1 MVNVDRQQGVIKME
15 DATKNRAFKI
25 TTDLRRGYIEVP
37 KIIREASGIVI
48 NGKRIRSLI
57 FTTDIAIIMNN
68 DADAVLAVYPFTP
81 HPAII
86 NGITSVA
93 NIPVVAGVGG
103 GLTHG
108 PRSANIALFA
118 EAQGCI
124 SVVLNSPTP
133 LNTIKKVDE
142 VIDAPI
148 ILTVVSEFTDI
159 QKKLDAGVDIVNIS
173 GAANTANL
181 VREVRRDFPE
191 LPIIATGG
199 PTIESIKETI
209 EAGANAITYAP
220 PSNGE
225 LFRIKMKEYREQ
237 EKQDAERSDQS

>member
-1 MVNVDRQQGVIKME
+1 MNDP
-15 DATKNRAFKI
+15 TKKTAFKI
-25 TTDLRRGYIEVP
+25 TTDLRRDYIEVP
-37 KIIREASGIVI
+37 KIIREASGIII

-57 FTTDIAIIMNN
+57 FTTDIAIILNN

-93 NIPVVAGVGG
+93 NMPVIAGVGG

-108 PRSANIALFA
+108 PRSSNIALFS

-133 LNTIKKVDE
+133 LSTIKGVNE
-142 VIDAPI
+142 VIDIPI

-159 QKKLDAGVDIVNIS
+159 QKKIDAGIDIVNIS
-173 GAANTANL
+173 GAANTANI
-181 VREVRRDFPE
+181 VKKIRKDFPE

-199 PTIESIKETI
+199 PTIESIEETI
-209 EAGANAITYAP
+209 EAGANAITYTP

-225 LFRIKMKEYREQ
+225 LFSQKMKKYRKQ
-237 EKQDAERSDQS
+237 EKQDAANSDQA